1 MKVVMRPN
9 QNAPGNLDRFVQGVL
24 NLKAAKSDPRDPNS
38 RILYDEFVAAHLGT
52 VHIQPPPDGRDFND
66 AHNGP
71 AFFPWH
77 RVFLLALEEWLQ
89 FATGNPLLGL
99 PYWDWSVDQSAAP
112 YPQPSW
118 PFTDYYLGGDGSS
131 DPRVPGKVTDGQFA
145 YDAHKDG
152 DPKKWVLNVRTGEEP
167 TPWLKRRFG
176 AGNLSLPTPADVQA
190 ALSATPYD
198 VDPYDAS
205 STSGFRNRAEG
216 FIPFGMHNLVH
227 VYVGGSM
234 VPMTS
239 PNDPVFF
246 LHHCFVDKLWA
257 DWQRLHPDQARYL
270 PTQGARPGHNLG
282 DYMSPWNTQQQ
293 KIRPVDVLDHR
304 KLGYRYDTEDY
315 LLPGE
320 ELYIGQWIWSAN
332 KKISLLYGDQERVL
346 WLSRVSDGTTLWQ
359 SDTNYLP
366 PGRLFMREDGN
377 LVIYHINAPSP
388 QGKGDPYEP
397 NPIWASKTPNH
408 PRGYLRIITAPPPND
423 NRGWLALYEPGQ
435 RNPYWWQPP
444 T

>member
-9 QNAPGNLDRFVQGVL
+9 QNAPGNLDSFVQGVL

-52 VHIQPPPDGRDFND
+52 VHIQPDGRDFND

-131 DPRVPGKVTDGQFA
+131 DPRVLGKVTDGQFA
-145 YDAHKDG
+145 YDARKDG

-167 TPWLKRRFG
+167 TPWLKRKFG
-176 AGNLSLPTPADVQA
+176 AAGNLSLPTPADVQA

-198 VDPYDAS
+198 VDPYDSS

-246 LHHCFVDKLWA
+246 LHHCFIDKLWA

-270 PTQGARPGHNLG
+270 PTQGARKGHNLY
-282 DYMSPWNTQQQ
+282 DYMPPWTAPPQQ
-293 KIRPVDVLDHR
+293 IRPVDMLDHR

-346 WLSRVSDGTTLWQ
+346 WLEQTSGDRKTLWQ

-366 PGRLFMREDGN
+366 PGRLYMRGDGN
-377 LVIYHINAPSP
+377 LVIYHIDAPGP
-388 QGKGDPYEP
+388 QGKGNPYEP
-397 NPIWASKTPNH
+397 DPIWQSNTSGHPNS
-408 PRGYLRIITAPPPND
+408 YLRIITAPPPND